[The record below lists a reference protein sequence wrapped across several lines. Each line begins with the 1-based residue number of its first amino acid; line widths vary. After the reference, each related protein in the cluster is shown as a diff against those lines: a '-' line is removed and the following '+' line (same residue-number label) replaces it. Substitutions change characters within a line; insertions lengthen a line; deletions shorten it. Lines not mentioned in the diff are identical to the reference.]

1 MAEAITIPTLSVKS
15 ISTNQELTSAWKPLG
30 MIAAALAAA
39 ATRAEVRK

>member
-1 MAEAITIPTLSVKS
+1 MPDVGNIPILSVKS